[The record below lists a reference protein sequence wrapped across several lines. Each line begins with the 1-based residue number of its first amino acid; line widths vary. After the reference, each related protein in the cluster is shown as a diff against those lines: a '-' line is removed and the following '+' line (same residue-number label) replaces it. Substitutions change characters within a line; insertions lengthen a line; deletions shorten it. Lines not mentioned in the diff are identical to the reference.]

1 VTYGCKDRATYLS
14 SIPVADGYFM
24 DGYTRAPRMVPMPF
38 RMAQGCEYTKSE
50 LGQADTRCTGCT
62 HKSTQEKQ

>member
-38 RMAQGCEYTKSE
+38 RMAPTCNYTNTE
-50 LGQADTRCTGCT
+50 LGQADKSCTGCKWRAT
-62 HKSTQEKQ
+62 A